1 MYPIIKSHDLPP
13 YLPSQV
19 HAAAFGGDAAE
30 IGGCQ
35 RGGRGGCEDAKGG
48 QSPEKRMGKWAWNLV
63 GTKLELFEDMSFDQ
77 VMTNIPF
84 TFVIFSI
91 KPTVNQVILWMDTIL

>member
-1 MYPIIKSHDLPP
+1 MQQLSEATQQKL
-13 YLPSQV
+13 
-19 HAAAFGGDAAE
+19 ADANAVAE
-30 IGGCQ
+30 A
-35 RGGRGGCEDAKGG
+35 DAKGG
-48 QSPEKRMGKWAWNLV
+48 KSPEKRMGKWAWNLV

-91 KPTVNQVILWMDTIL
+91 KPTVKQVILWMDTIL

>member
-1 MYPIIKSHDLPP
+1 MYPMIKSHDLPP

-19 HAAAFGGDAAE
+19 HAGAFGGDAAE

-35 RGGRGGCEDAKGG
+35 RGGRGGRRKGG
-48 QSPEKRMGKWAWNLV
+48 KSPEKRMGKWAWNLV
-63 GTKLELFEDMSFDQ
+63 GTKLELFEDMNFDQ
-77 VMTNIPF
+77 AMTNIRF

-91 KPTVNQVILWMDTIL
+91 KPTVNQVILWMDIIL

>member
-1 MYPIIKSHDLPP
+1 MQQLSEATQQKL
-13 YLPSQV
+13 
-19 HAAAFGGDAAE
+19 ADANAVAE
-30 IGGCQ
+30 AEEE
-35 RGGRGGCEDAKGG
+35 RGGKGG
-48 QSPEKRMGKWAWNLV
+48 KSPEKRMGKWAWNLV

-91 KPTVNQVILWMDTIL
+91 KPTVNQVILWMDIIL

>member
-1 MYPIIKSHDLPP
+1 MIKSHDLPP

-35 RGGRGGCEDAKGG
+35 RGGRGGRRKGG
-48 QSPEKRMGKWAWNLV
+48 KSPEKRMGKWAWNLV
-63 GTKLELFEDMSFDQ
+63 GTKLELFEDMNFDQ